1 MICCISMSKLGDF
14 DHLSNLIGWLS
25 LVSVSLRN
33 EAMAGLN
40 CPFAV
45 AAEKV
50 ILLYVLCC
58 HQICIF

>member
-25 LVSVSLRN
+25 LVSVSLRS

-45 AAEKV
+45 VAEKV
-50 ILLYVLCC
+50 ILLYVLC
-58 HQICIF
+58 